1 MTTELSKEALQELYA
16 WIDRVPLSRPKRNIA
31 RDFSDGVMVAE
42 VVKHF
47 LPKLV
52 EIHNYIPANSTQQ
65 KLSNWQILNRKIF
78 SKLHFHIPEDILKKL
93 VKSSPGIIEPVLYM
107 LRQKI
112 EEELNNIQDVENYS
126 TGADRSFLDYA
137 PSNMHLFANERQS
150 QPEMCYN
157 SHKQRSFA
165 EQYSHLDP
173 EICLLLEEKEQALLA
188 LRETVESTV
197 GIPKGNPMLRI
208 LFAGS
213 TIATILQ
220 MKVQRLEH
228 LVQLKDL
235 RIEDL
240 TRHLQKH
247 KSKGTAN

>member
-1 MTTELSKEALQELYA
+1 MTQELSKEALQELYA
-16 WIDRVPLSRPKRNIA
+16 WIDRIPLSRPKRNIA

-47 LPKLV
+47 LPRLV

-65 KLSNWQILNRKIF
+65 KLSNWQILNRKVF
-78 SKLHFHIPEDILKKL
+78 SKLRFHIPEDMLTKL
-93 VKSSPGIIEPVLYM
+93 VKSSPGIIETVLYM

-112 EEELNNIQDVENYS
+112 EEELNGVQVRNGHLVHIQDMEHYS
-126 TGADRSFLDYA
+126 IGVDKSFLDYA
-137 PSNMHLFANERQS
+137 PSNMH
-150 QPEMCYN
+150 QPQAEMWYN
-157 SHKQRSFA
+157 NQKQRSFC

-173 EICLLLEEKEQALLA
+173 EIRFLLEEKEQALLA
-188 LRETVESTV
+188 LRETVE
-197 GIPKGNPMLRI
+197 
-208 LFAGS
+208 
-213 TIATILQ
+213 ILQ

-240 TRHLQKH
+240 TRHLKKH
-247 KSKGTAN
+247 KSQGTMK

>member
-1 MTTELSKEALQELYA
+1 MTTELSKDSLQELYA
-16 WIDRVPLSRPKRNIA
+16 WIDQIPLSRPKRNIA

-78 SKLHFHIPEDILKKL
+78 SKLHFHIPEDTLKKL
-93 VKSSPGIIEPVLYM
+93 VKSSPGIIEPVLYL

-112 EEELNNIQDVENYS
+112 EEELNRIQDVEYYS
-126 TGADRSFLDYA
+126 TGADKRILDYA
-137 PSNMHLFANERQS
+137 PLTMHSFAKDRQL
-150 QPEMCYN
+150 QPEKWYH
-157 SHKQRSFA
+157 SQRQRSFC

-173 EICLLLEEKEQALLA
+173 EIRLLLEEKEQALLA
-188 LRETVESTV
+188 LHETVE
-197 GIPKGNPMLRI
+197 
-208 LFAGS
+208 
-213 TIATILQ
+213 ILQ
-220 MKVQRLEH
+220 MKVHRLEH

-235 RIEDL
+235 RIDDL
-240 TRHLQKH
+240 TRHLEKH
-247 KSKGTAN
+247 KSKRTAK